1 MVDGDFDV
9 DVFVFDLFG
18 VVIDF
23 DDAIFYSRLARHCPD
38 PAAATARLD
47 GVLAGYDFGTGRA
60 TLAAVHRQLVAAHG
74 LTLSY
79 LEFEAV
85 WREPYTWA
93 MPGMAP
99 LLERLAGRYRLV
111 LLSNIDRDY
120 WPVVRAAHPE
130 LDRFSALLLS
140 CELGALKPEPE
151 IFLRACRIAN
161 TTPARC
167 FFVDDSEVN
176 VAAARRLGFRTHRFR
191 GVAGLVARLRREGVT
206 GLDGS
211 A

>member
-1 MVDGDFDV
+1 MAGAGFDV

-18 VVIDF
+18 VVIAF
-23 DDAIFYSRLARHCPD
+23 DDAIAYARLARHCAD
-38 PAAATARLD
+38 PAAATARFD
-47 GVLAGYDFGTGRA
+47 EVLAGDDFGTGKR
-60 TLAAVHRQLVAAHG
+60 TLAEVHRQLVVAHG

-79 LEFEAV
+79 SELEAA
-85 WREPYTWA
+85 WREPYSWA

-99 LLERLAGRYRLV
+99 LLARLAERYHLV
-111 LLSNIDRDY
+111 LLSNIDRYY

-140 CELGALKPEPE
+140 CELGVAKPEPE
-151 IFLRACRIAN
+151 SFLRACRIAD

-167 FFVDDSEVN
+167 FFVDDSAVN

-206 GLDGS
+206 GLDGL

>member
-1 MVDGDFDV
+1 MCDGAFDV

-23 DDAIFYSRLARHCPD
+23 DDAIAYSRLARHCAD
-38 PAAATARLD
+38 PTGAAVQLD
-47 GVLAGYDFGTGRA
+47 GLLAGYDFGTGKL
-60 TLAAVHRQLVAAHG
+60 TLPEIHRKLVDAQG

-79 LEFEAV
+79 PDFEAA
-85 WREPYTWA
+85 WLEPYSWA

-99 LLERLAGRYRLV
+99 LLERLSARYRLV
-111 LLSNIDRDY
+111 LLSNVDRYY

-130 LDRFSALLLS
+130 LDFFGSLLLS
-140 CELGALKPEPE
+140 CDLGVAKPEPE
-151 IFLRACRIAN
+151 SFLRACRIAN
-161 TTPARC
+161 TAPARC

-176 VAAARRLGFRTHRFR
+176 VDAARRLGFRTHWFQ
-191 GVAGLVARLRREGVT
+191 GVAGLVARLRRAGVT
-206 GLDGS
+206 GLDGL